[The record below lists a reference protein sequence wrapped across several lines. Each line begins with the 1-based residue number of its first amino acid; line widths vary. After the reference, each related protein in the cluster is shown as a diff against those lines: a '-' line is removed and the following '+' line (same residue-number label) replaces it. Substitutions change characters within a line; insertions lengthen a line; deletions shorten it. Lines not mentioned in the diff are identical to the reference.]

1 MYWVFGSLVQF
12 LKDHPGVLF
21 VAFVIGIWFIVWALM
36 WKAQDNWP
44 HEEEWDPK
52 IHKPGR

>member
-12 LKDHPGVLF
+12 LKNHPGILF
-21 VAFVIGIWFIVWALM
+21 AAFAIGIWFIVWALM